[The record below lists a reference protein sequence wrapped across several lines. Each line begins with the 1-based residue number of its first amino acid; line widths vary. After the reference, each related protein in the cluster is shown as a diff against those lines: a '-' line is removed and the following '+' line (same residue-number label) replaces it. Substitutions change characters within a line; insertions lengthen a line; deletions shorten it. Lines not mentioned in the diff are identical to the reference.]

1 MLHSFGF
8 SNFQSFRDRAE
19 VSLVL
24 NNKAPRQGWE
34 CVAPSEQRLSTV
46 LGVVGGNGAGKTAL
60 LKPLAFVAWFV
71 AESFRAKPSDP
82 IPVTPHFTATN
93 EPTEI
98 EVEFEDKQGVIWRYV
113 LSATTEKVLHESLH
127 KKQERFGYVFRR
139 DWNESI
145 GAYDIK
151 QQGFGLSPSEARKVR
166 PNASLISTAAQY
178 GVELAQRFSSLRIAS
193 NVSFHG
199 RKHFEVSQLSS
210 AAHLFSRSEALRKQ
224 MSTLLAKWDLG
235 LADINIREAEHADG
249 EGVLKKYWTAFGV
262 HQSHGQTIEL
272 EMNSESSGTQSAFV
286 LLARL
291 LTVLELGGLALI
303 DELDSDL
310 HPHMLEPI
318 LDLFANPA
326 TNRHNAQLIFTCHT
340 PEILDLLQKSQI
352 VFVEK
357 NQCDSTAYRGD
368 EIRGLRSDDNLRA
381 KYMAGALGAVP
392 QL

>member
-1 MLHSFGF
+1 MLHSFSF
-8 SNFQSFRDRAE
+8 SNFQSFRDRAM

-34 CVAPSEQRLSTV
+34 CVAPSGQRLSTV

-60 LKPLAFVAWFV
+60 LKPLAFVAWFIS
-71 AESFRAKPSDP
+71 ESFRIKPTDSLLL
-82 IPVTPHFTATN
+82 TPHFTATN
-93 EPTEI
+93 EPTNI
-98 EVEFEDKQGVIWRYV
+98 EFELEDGQGVIWRYM
-113 LSATTEKVLHESLH
+113 LSITADRVLHESLH

-139 DWNESI
+139 DWNEKA

-151 QQGFGLSPSEARKVR
+151 QQGFGLLPSEAYRVR

-178 GVELAQRFSSLRIAS
+178 GIDFARKLFPFITS
-193 NVSFHG
+193 NVSFQG
-199 RKHFEVSQLSS
+199 RLHFEKSQLDI
-210 AAHLFSRSEALRKQ
+210 AADLFATSETLRAQ
-224 MSTLLAKWDLG
+224 MSTLLSKWDIG
-235 LADINIREAEHADG
+235 LSDVKIREANRADPNG
-249 EGVLKKYWTAFGV
+249 ILQKYWAAYGV
-262 HQSHGQTIEL
+262 HQSHGQIIEL
-272 EMNSESSGTQSAFV
+272 AMHAESSGTQSAFV
-286 LLARL
+286 LLAHL
-291 LTVLELGGLALI
+291 LEVLEQGGLALI

-326 TNRHNAQLIFTCHT
+326 TNQHNAQLIFTCHT